1 MGVRYSHAGVLMQHE
16 TRYSPAS
23 FIIRGGEGLQRPFQP
38 LLVPLMGLHGARVPA
53 NASANNCLQG
63 QVIDM
68 QQMFFPICACLCCF
82 PALACCLTRGELAIL
97 GLHTQIMR
105 GIYCKKP

>member
-1 MGVRYSHAGVLMQHE
+1 MGVCCSHAVVLMQHE

-23 FIIRGGEGLQRPFQP
+23 FIIRGGEGVQP
-38 LLVPLMGLHGARVPA
+38 LESPSLHGARDPA